1 MPSIWILTNE
11 VLITIIII
19 CENILYI
26 ESNTFLTTRND
37 IVTSTWKLPAFWEE
51 IQSFSYKIKGPNWR
65 GSNLGNNSNCCCF
78 FHSFVYY
85 NYMTIQKTTV
95 HSGLKNM
102 DKYMRI
108 IANRNIWARL
118 YERYI
123 QRTVQRNNINVLKQM
138 LVRTCNLNKR
148 KPQWLDKYDDS
159 AIKLFGSYFSSW
171 TTMTI
176 TKLLLLY
183 TVMYDKAKRHPI
195 QL

>member
-1 MPSIWILTNE
+1 MVIILF
-11 VLITIIII
+11 
-19 CENILYI
+19 CENIFYI
-26 ESNTFLTTRND
+26 ESNIFLTTRND
-37 IVTSTWKLPAFWEE
+37 IVTLPLKWLAFWEE

-95 HSGLKNM
+95 HSGLNYV
-102 DKYMRI
+102 DKYITRI
-108 IANRNIWARL
+108 AHCYIWARV

-123 QRTVQRNNINVLKQM
+123 ELSIQM
-138 LVRTCNLNKR
+138 LVGICDLNKR
-148 KPQWLDKYDDS
+148 KPQWLDKNDDS
-159 AIKLFGSYFSSW
+159 AIKLFSSYFSSW

-183 TVMYDKAKRHPI
+183 TIM
-195 QL
+195 